1 MITHAIH
8 MALDL
13 LSLAMFLGFLL
24 LVADFVTSAVG
35 G

>member
-8 MALDL
+8 VTLDF
-13 LSLAMFLGFLL
+13 LSLALFLGFLL
-24 LVADFVTSAVG
+24 LMADVITSAVG